1 MKIIPVISKRRQERL
16 KKVQDLFDSGMKV
29 TEIATYFV
37 ISERSVFR
45 DLADAKILNRAL
57 ILEVNQDDI
66 LGREFRFLME
76 LRRKAMRDYLLCRE
90 GDNAKVGY
98 LRTALMAHEKLLKML
113 QDAGLLTKVPE
124 RFSLESNIPFED
136 PEVRQAYL
144 NFLKLAREKGEKNL
158 GL

>member
-1 MKIIPVISKRRQERL
+1 MSYMKTGTLTIRLDKDLASLISRASRASGRNRSEIAREALRRQL
-16 KKVQDLFDSGMKV
+16 K
-29 TEIATYFV
+29 
-37 ISERSVFR
+37 
-45 DLADAKILNRAL
+45 
-57 ILEVNQDDI
+57 LEQF
-66 LGREFRFLME
+66 EQ

-124 RFSLESNIPFED
+124 RFSLESNIPFDD